1 MLLGCIGDDFTGSSD
16 IANTLAKGGMAV
28 TQYNG
33 VPNKPA
39 ANTVE
44 AGVVSLKSRTIV
56 KEEAIVQSLEA
67 ATWLIEQGCTQIF
80 FKYCSTFDSTPEG
93 NIGPVADALAD
104 FLGEEQ
110 VIFCPAFPATGRSIY
125 QGHLFVNGEPLH
137 ESGMRHHPLTPM
149 TDSDLRRW
157 LSMQTKHDVKLLPF
171 DVVHQGADAIRG
183 FMNEQGK
190 GHYVADAILD
200 EHLVNLGQAF
210 SEKKLLT
217 GGSGLALGLPENF
230 RQSGKIANTQSNW
243 QGAQGPGVILSGS
256 CSIATRKQI
265 GIYKENNAA
274 LEISAESVVDGTHT
288 ADSVCEWVLGQ
299 SGAPLV
305 YSSADPS
312 VVAAAQ
318 EKYGREFIAEKIE
331 NLFSELALKL
341 FENGV
346 TRIVS
351 AGGETS
357 GAVVTGLAINSMQ
370 LGPEIDPGVPA
381 LKDSDRNLVVALK
394 SGNFGGDDFFE
405 KALKVLAPKA

>member
-39 ANTVE
+39 ADIVE
-44 AGVVSLKSRTIV
+44 AGVVSLKSRMIV
-56 KEEAIVQSLEA
+56 KEDAIGQSLEA
-67 ATWLIEQGCTQIF
+67 AKWLIDQGCEQIF

-104 FLGEEQ
+104 FLGEDQ

-149 TDSDLRRW
+149 TDSDLCRW
-157 LSMQTKHDVKLLPF
+157 LAMQTKRDVKLLPF
-171 DVVHQGADAIRG
+171 DVVHQGSGTIRE
-183 FMNEQGK
+183 FLNEQGG

-200 EHLVNLGQAF
+200 EHLVNLGQAL
-210 SEKKLLT
+210 SKKKLLT

-230 RQSGKIANTQSNW
+230 RQSGQIARTQSSW
-243 QGAQGPGVILSGS
+243 QGAQGQGVILSGS

-265 GIYKENNAA
+265 GIYKDSNPA
-274 LEISAESVVDGTHT
+274 LEISAESVVDGTYT
-288 ADSVCEWVLGQ
+288 PDSICEWVLSQ
-299 SGAPLV
+299 SGEPLV

-318 EKYGREFIAEKIE
+318 ENYGREFIAEKIE
-331 NLFSELALKL
+331 KLFSELALKL

-405 KALKVLAPKA
+405 KALKVLAND

>member
-33 VPNKPA
+33 VPDHPA

-44 AGVVSLKSRTIV
+44 AGVVSLKSRTIA
-56 KEEAIVQSLEA
+56 KEEAIEQSLEA
-67 ATWLIEQGCTQIF
+67 AKWLVDQGCTQIF
-80 FKYCSTFDSTPEG
+80 LKYCSTFDSTPEG
-93 NIGPVADALAD
+93 NIGPVADALGH

-110 VIFCPAFPATGRSIY
+110 IIFCPAFPVTGRSIY
-125 QGHLFVNGEPLH
+125 KGHLFVNGEPLH

-149 TDSDLRRW
+149 TDSNLCRW
-157 LSMQTKHDVKLLPF
+157 LAMQTEHDVKLLPF
-171 DVVHQGADAIRG
+171 DVVHQGGETIRD
-183 FMNEQGK
+183 FMNKQGQ
-190 GHYVADAILD
+190 GCYVADAILD
-200 EHLVNLGQAF
+200 EHLVSLGQAL

-230 RQSGKIANTQSNW
+230 RQAGKIGKTQANW
-243 QGAQGPGVILSGS
+243 QGVQGQGVVLSGS
-256 CSIATRKQI
+256 CSIATRKQVNV
-265 GIYKENNAA
+265 YKEHNSA
-274 LEISAESVVDGTHT
+274 LEISAENVVDGTHT
-288 ADSVCEWVLGQ
+288 SDSVCKWVIGQ
-299 SGAPLV
+299 SGTPLV

-312 VVAAAQ
+312 VVDAAQ

-331 NLFSELALKL
+331 TLFSELALKL
-341 FENGV
+341 FENGI

-357 GAVVTGLAINSMQ
+357 GAIVTGLAINSMQ

-405 KALKVLAPKA
+405 KALKVLATKS